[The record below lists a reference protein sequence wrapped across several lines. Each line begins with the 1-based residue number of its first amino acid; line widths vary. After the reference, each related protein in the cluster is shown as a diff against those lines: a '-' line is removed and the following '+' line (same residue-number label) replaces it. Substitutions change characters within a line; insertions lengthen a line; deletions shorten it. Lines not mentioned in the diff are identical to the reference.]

1 MCEPITMGMMAL
13 SAAQAGMGIAGAR
26 QQAKMQEA
34 AQNQQMAAENE
45 RFRLENTARRAQQAQ
60 ELEMNAK
67 KTQELIERTRA
78 AKSTARLA
86 ALEGGV
92 GGSSVNALI
101 NDYERQSAQERY
113 ALSNQEGWSGV
124 NSVLQD
130 ENAQFGHQQRLIGI
144 NQPIEKPN
152 YLGEAIK
159 LGGNLMG
166 DYQSAQSFN
175 LQKQQLR
182 LSKASV

>member
-1 MCEPITMGMMAL
+1 MAL
-13 SAAQAGMGIAGAR
+13 SAAQSAMGIAGAR

-34 AQNQQMAAENE
+34 QQKQQMAAENE

-60 ELEMNAK
+60 ELEMSAK

-78 AKSTARLA
+78 AKSTANLA

-92 GGSSVNALI
+92 GGSSVAALI

-113 ALSNQEGWSGV
+113 ALSTQEGWSGV
-124 NSVLQD
+124 NSMLQD
-130 ENAQFGHQQRLIGI
+130 KNASFGTQQRLISI

-166 DYQSAQSFN
+166 DYSSGQTMN
-175 LQKQQLR
+175 LQRQQLR
-182 LSKASV
+182 LQRASV